1 MSGTYPTSPEF
12 RSINFSS
19 EQKTKTSTTDSGK
32 MFSTQVD
39 GQRFKFS
46 ATYPPMSRSDFAPVL
61 AFIMKQRS
69 GKENFTIVPPDI
81 SSTRGNETGT
91 ILVNGV
97 HTAGDT
103 TIAIDGHAS
112 DGAGRFKSG
121 DMIKFA
127 SHDKVYMIVADATS
141 SSNASTITIEPPLR
155 NALANYEAVTYN
167 NVPFTVYLL
176 NDMQEFGQVG
186 ADKDGNILYKFE
198 LDVEEAL

>member
-12 RSINFSS
+12 KSFNFAS

-69 GKENFTIVPPDI
+69 QKETFQISLPDLKNAK
-81 SSTRGNETGT
+81 GNVSGSV
-91 ILVNGV
+91 LVKNA

-103 TIAIDGHAS
+103 TITVDAMTGTLK
-112 DGAGRFKSG
+112 AG
-121 DMIKFA
+121 DLVKFA
-127 SHDKVYMIVADATS
+127 GDTKVYMVVSDVTADGSNEATL
-141 SSNASTITIEPPLR
+141 TIEPPLR
-155 NALANYEAVTYN
+155 SAISDNASVTYDG
-167 NVPFTVYLL
+167 VEFTVRLT
-176 NDMQEFGQVG
+176 NDLQQFSTN
-186 ADKDGNILYKFE
+186 DLDTFRFE
-198 LDVEEAL
+198 VDFIEAL

>member
-12 RSINFSS
+12 RSLNFAS

-69 GKENFTIVPPDI
+69 QKETFQISLPDLKNAK
-81 SSTRGNETGT
+81 GNVSGSV
-91 ILVNGV
+91 LVKNA

-103 TIAIDGHAS
+103 TITVDAMTGTLK
-112 DGAGRFKSG
+112 AGDFV
-121 DMIKFA
+121 KFA
-127 SHDKVYMIVADATS
+127 GDTKVYMVVSDVTADGSNEATL
-141 SSNASTITIEPPLR
+141 TIEPPLR
-155 NALANYEAVTYN
+155 SAISDNASVTYDG
-167 NVPFTVYLL
+167 VEFTVRLT
-176 NDMQEFGQVG
+176 NDLQQFST
-186 ADKDGNILYKFE
+186 DDLDTFRFE
-198 LDVEEAL
+198 VDFIEAF

>member
-12 RSINFSS
+12 RSIRFKS

-69 GKENFTIVPPDI
+69 QKETFQISLPDLKNAK
-81 SSTRGNETGT
+81 GNVSGSV
-91 ILVNGV
+91 LVKNA

-103 TIAIDGHAS
+103 TITVDAMTGTLK
-112 DGAGRFKSG
+112 AGDFV
-121 DMIKFA
+121 KFA
-127 SHDKVYMIVADATS
+127 GDTKVYMVVSDVTADGSNEATL
-141 SSNASTITIEPPLR
+141 TIEPPLR
-155 NALANYEAVTYN
+155 SAISDNASVTYDG
-167 NVPFTVYLL
+167 VEFTVRLT
-176 NDMQEFGQVG
+176 NDLQQFSTN
-186 ADKDGNILYKFE
+186 DLDTFRFE
-198 LDVEEAL
+198 VDFIEAL